1 MDLNPEAK
9 MEGIKKSLV
18 RLSYNQIHAVAIILI
33 SPAKKKK
40 YINFNTILYIQVNV
54 CSLI

>member
-18 RLSYNQIHAVAIILI
+18 RLSYHQIHAVAIILI